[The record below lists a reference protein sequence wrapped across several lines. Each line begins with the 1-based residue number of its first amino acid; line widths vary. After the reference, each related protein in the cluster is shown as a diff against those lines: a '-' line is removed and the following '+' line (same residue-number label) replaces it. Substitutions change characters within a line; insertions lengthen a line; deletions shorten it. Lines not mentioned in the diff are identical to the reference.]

1 LHISELCVGHRLLFL
16 FIMAK
21 KKKKKVDVLEE
32 INNPVDQ
39 YILHFAESRDNNKNF
54 KSTLDDKEDM
64 LIGKISDDLTLNT
77 AKSRIFDPR
86 LSTIVIERVARIA
99 AKLPTGKAY
108 ATSKDDIGK
117 NKLMNLLL
125 ERYVYKNA
133 NSQFD
138 FLTKIRMVD
147 LYSLVYGVQFALVD
161 WVDNDKYEGPD
172 MWVLPIRDCFPQPG
186 AVSIE
191 ESDWF
196 QIATLKSLDWIESRK
211 GLPGWK
217 NIDQLLKEVKGT
229 AGTTRSDLDAE
240 RSTEI
245 QRLREPNVA
254 GDKKNPKVQIITEYQ
269 KDKWVTFSAEHRLIL
284 REIDN
289 PHKNHELPI
298 VAKYSFPLM
307 DSIYGL
313 GEFERGKTLQFAINS
328 LINLYMDGVKFSLYP
343 PIQINEDGVVPS
355 SIKMAPAEKWL
366 VDRPNVDVQVT
377 QLSPQGLN
385 TFQSTYSFLIA
396 ALMNQGGTTDTS
408 VSKETDISLGKTPEA
423 LKMIERREN
432 SRDSWDRYMLEEF
445 LLNVAKK
452 FINLLSRNLKKPIA
466 LRLFGAEI
474 EDLIEYYP
482 DTVETFDS
490 FGKDKINGRAEV
502 TIKRSM
508 LGTKWDYIID
518 EGSTIRKDPEEE
530 QKTLTDI
537 LKIALEGPTLEM
549 ELNKRGQSLDVAE
562 LFRRWLSN
570 RIQDWNRII
579 VDQEI
584 QPQMPQQQTEQQVQP
599 GIVQTQNM
607 SQDPEINNVLK
618 EILSVTGGIR
628 GIPNG

>member
-1 LHISELCVGHRLLFL
+1 
-16 FIMAK
+16 MAK
-21 KKKKKVDVLEE
+21 KKKKKEDILDIFDAE
-32 INNPVDQ
+32 VDQ
-39 YILHFAESRDNNKNF
+39 YIQHFADSTDAF
-54 KSTLDDKEDM
+54 KSYRDSFNDKESM
-64 LIGKISDDLTLNT
+64 LTGKISDDLTLNT

-99 AKLPTGKAY
+99 ANIPTGRAY

-125 ERYVYKNA
+125 EKYAYRQA

-138 FLTKIRMVD
+138 FLTKIRLADM
-147 LYSLVYGVQFALVD
+147 YSLVYGVQFALVD
-161 WVDNDKYEGPD
+161 WVDKNGYEGPD
-172 MWVLPIRDCFPQPG
+172 VWIIPIRDCFPQPG

-196 QIATLKSLDWIESRK
+196 DVATLKSKEWIKSRK

-217 NIDQLLKEVKGT
+217 NIDKMLEMMEKGS
-229 AGTTRSDLDAE
+229 AGTTKSDLDTD
-240 RSTEI
+240 RRTEVDLD
-245 QRLREPNVA
+245 RLPNIP
-254 GDKKNPKVQIITEYQ
+254 GDKVNPKKQIITEYR
-269 KDKWVTFSAEHRLIL
+269 KDKWITFSSEYRLIL

-289 PHKNHELPI
+289 PHKNGELPI
-298 VAKYSFPLM
+298 VAKYAFPLL

-343 PIQINEDGVVPS
+343 PIQINDDGVVPS

-396 ALMNQGGTTDTS
+396 ALMNQAGTTDTS

-445 LLNVAKK
+445 LLNIAEK
-452 FINLLSRNLKKPIA
+452 FISLLSKNLKKPVAI
-466 LRLFGAEI
+466 RLFGAEM
-474 EDLIEYYP
+474 EDLENIYP
-482 DTVETFDS
+482 DSVEMFDS
-490 FGKDKINGRAEV
+490 MGKDEINGRAEV
-502 TIKRSM
+502 TIKKSM
-508 LGTKWDYIID
+508 LDSKWDYIID
-518 EGSTIRKDPEEE
+518 EGSTLRKDPEEE
-530 QKTLTDI
+530 QKVLTDI
-537 LKIALEGPTLEM
+537 LKITLESPNLEM
-549 ELNKRGQSLDVAE
+549 ALNKSGKTLDVAE

-570 RIQDWNRII
+570 GVQDWNRII
-579 VDQEI
+579 VDKSI
-584 QPQMPQQQTEQQVQP
+584 QPERDLQPNVSPQQPGMQGPQGQP
-599 GIVQTQNM
+599 GAGAGGGM
-607 SQDPEINNVLK
+607 SQDPEINSVLQQ
-618 EILSVTGGIR
+618 IMSVTGGVG
-628 GIPNG
+628 GIPNA